1 MGSSDWQGV
10 LGCAG
15 LAGLTELNGL
25 AFLADRRDAVLSG
38 LARAKRR
45 EVTELID
52 LR

>member
-15 LAGLTELNGL
+15 LTGLTELNGL
-25 AFLADRRDAVLSG
+25 AFPADRREAVRSD
-38 LARAKRR
+38 LAKVKRR
-45 EVTELID
+45 EATADID